1 MNDLPECTVG
11 WCTNFSHT
19 KKTANLCKAH
29 YQRKYRG
36 QDPEYTEVPQLRLLC
51 LIEDCGQPE
60 ATRGLC
66 PTHYLHARLGKIKV
80 EGVEAK
86 PFPDCSGPK
95 CVRPGTKKGL
105 CAAHY
110 AQSTVSESGEL
121 YEIGAKRSPKRFPKC
136 LLGDCER
143 ETTSLRAKLCLPH
156 AQKRNR
162 WGVGTERFIELM
174 NAAACEACGDET
186 ALVTDHVHGHHPKSR
201 QMCDECIR
209 GRLCQPC
216 NLALGALRDSPAR
229 LEALLEYAVKHLPR
243 MEVAALYG

>member
-66 PTHYLHARLGKIKV
+66 PTHYTHARLGKIEI
-80 EGVEAK
+80 EGVEPK
-86 PFPDCSGPK
+86 RFPQCSGPK
-95 CVRPGTKKGL
+95 CVRPGTKRGL
-105 CAAHY
+105 CATHY
-110 AQSTVSESGEL
+110 AQLNKSPTGEL
-121 YEIGAKRSPKRFPKC
+121 YESGAKQFPKC
-136 LLGDCER
+136 LLADCER

-156 AQKRNR
+156 AQKRNKY
-162 WGVGTERFIELM
+162 GVTTERFVELM
-174 NAAACEACGDET
+174 EITACESCGDET
-186 ALVTDHVHGHHPKSR
+186 ALVTDHVHGHHPRSST
-201 QMCDECIR
+201 MCDECIR

>member
-1 MNDLPECTVG
+1 MSDLPECTVG

-36 QDPEYTEVPQLRLLC
+36 RDPEHTQVPQLRLFC

-60 ATRGLC
+60 VTKGLC
-66 PTHYLHARLGKIKV
+66 PNHYLHARLGKIKV

-86 PFPDCSGPK
+86 PFPDCSGPN

-121 YEIGAKRSPKRFPKC
+121 YEIGAKDFPKC
-136 LLGDCER
+136 ILSDCER
-143 ETTSLRAKLCLPH
+143 ETTSLRAKLCFPH
-156 AQKRNR
+156 AQKRSR
-162 WGVGTERFIELM
+162 CGVTTERFVELM
-174 NAAACEACGDET
+174 EITACESCGDET
-186 ALVTDHVHGHHPKSR
+186 ALVTDHVHGYHPRSST
-201 QMCDECIR
+201 MCDECIR
-209 GRLCQPC
+209 GRLCQHC

-229 LEALLEYAVKHLPR
+229 AEALLEYAKKHLPR
-243 MEVAALYG
+243 MEVSALYG